1 MPKTWVQSLHWEDP
15 LEKETTTHS
24 SILAWRIPWTEECGR
39 LQFMGSQKCRTH
51 LSDHK
56 QQQCSLALP
65 RLLQMTEFPSFLWL
79 STPLYVCTTSLS
91 IHLLAKTGCFH
102 VLAIVNN
109 TAMNMGVQQSPPD
122 TDFVLRSVL
131 GICSDPRRALFYCL
145 FLSSYKVF
153 ESGLGNYGWRQWQA
167 FL

>member
-1 MPKTWVQSLHWEDP
+1 MSSSLAQVVANDRISFILVAEYSIVHMYHIFI
-15 LEKETTTHS
+15 HS
-24 SILAWRIPWTEECGR
+24 SAGR
-39 LQFMGSQKCRTH
+39 DL
-51 LSDHK
+51 
-56 QQQCSLALP
+56 
-65 RLLQMTEFPSFLWL
+65 
-79 STPLYVCTTSLS
+79 
-91 IHLLAKTGCFH
+91 GCFH